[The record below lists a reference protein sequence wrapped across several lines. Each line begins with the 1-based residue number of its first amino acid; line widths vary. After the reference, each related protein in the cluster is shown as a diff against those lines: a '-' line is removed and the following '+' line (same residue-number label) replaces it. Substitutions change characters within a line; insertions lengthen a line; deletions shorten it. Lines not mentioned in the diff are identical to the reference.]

1 MEIKMT
7 FEEAVA
13 RLEVIVHTM
22 ESGNVSLEE
31 SLALFQEG
39 VSLVQYCNQ
48 KLDTAEQKIKLL
60 AEDKNGQ
67 MIETDMN

>member
-1 MEIKMT
+1 MEKEMT

-22 ESGNVSLEE
+22 ESGNAYLEE
-31 SLALFQEG
+31 SLSLFQEG

-60 AEDKNGQ
+60 TEDKNGQ
-67 MIETDMN
+67 MVETDMN